1 MTPMTIDVNVLRV
14 FTDADGK
21 FGNPLGVVSAGAVP
35 SADRQRIATEL
46 GYSETAFIEDPMPGF
61 GSARVEIFTP
71 ALELLFA
78 GDSAVG
84 AAWWLRDLGTPIRNL
99 QLHAGVV
106 EVHYTGDL
114 TTVEMFAEWTPE
126 FALHEFNSPHDV
138 TDADPGDF
146 SRWFSALPVGVGRRI
161 GWAHTI
167 SGLRAGAGCGGGRGD
182 QCCCDT
188 HHGLS
193 EPRSHHHSGQGFGDL
208 YLVETQRVGS
218 ARWSGHSRR
227 AVAYYVMRAPKGRI

>member
-71 ALELLFA
+71 ALELVFA

-84 AAWWLRDLGTPIRNL
+84 AAWWLRDRGTPIRNL

-114 TTVEMFAEWTPE
+114 TTVEVFAEWTPE

-146 SRWFSALPVGVGRRI
+146 SDGFPHYLWAWVDESAGHIRSRAFTPELGVEEDEATSAAAIRI
-161 GWAHTI
+161 TDYLNRDLTITQGKGSVIYTWCRPSGWVV
-167 SGLRAGAGCGGGRGD
+167 LGGRAIR
-182 QCCCDT
+182 
-188 HHGLS
+188 
-193 EPRSHHHSGQGFGDL
+193 E
-208 YLVETQRVGS
+208 
-218 ARWSGHSRR
+218 
-227 AVAYYVMRAPKGRI
+227 GRLRIT